1 MNLQLWGLPTSKPAY
16 DPNNHEFIY
25 QRFQRGVMH
34 YDRGCRCTQGL
45 LLADYLKDL
54 LTGVRL
60 PDDLAAQAA
69 GSPLLKA
76 AATGQ
81 ALQAT
86 TFGDAFTAQAPVG
99 RTAPAPPPAPPRGR
113 PAAGRPVP
121 VGSAAP
127 TSA

>member
-69 GSPLLKA
+69 GSPLSQGGRHWPFA
-76 AATGQ
+76 PGNHVRRCV
-81 ALQAT
+81 
-86 TFGDAFTAQAPVG
+86 FGANAHSRRRA
-99 RTAPAPPPAPPRGR
+99 APAPAPGRTSRCDAPPRAPR
-113 PAAGRPVP
+113 PSP
-121 VGSAAP
+121 
-127 TSA
+127 